1 MPPNL
6 VPDHMF
12 RFRAFGPLRYARITL
27 DKDTGRSRGTGF
39 ACFWKREDADM
50 AIEEAEAMA
59 KELGT
64 NVRRNT
70 QIIHPFL
77 IVMSGQPRQAAQPV

>member
-1 MPPNL
+1 MPPYL
-6 VPDHMF
+6 VPDPMF

-64 NVRRNT
+64 DVRHNSHLL
-70 QIIHPFL
+70 QFF
-77 IVMSGQPRQAAQPV
+77 SNN